1 MIELVPANP
10 NAVAIQPIEVMLLTV
25 PQVAATLQVSRRTV
39 ENLLAS
45 GQLPSVPI
53 GRSRRVFSD
62 TLREF
67 ARVGVDEI
75 KKASDDED
83 AAR

>member
-1 MIELVPANP
+1 MIELVPNK
-10 NAVAIQPIEVMLLTV
+10 NVVAVKPIEVLLLNIE
-25 PQVAATLQVSRRTV
+25 QVAAALQVSRRTV
-39 ENLLAS
+39 ENLIAS

-67 ARVGVDEI
+67 ARTGVAEI
-75 KKASDDED
+75 KKANEETET
-83 AAR
+83 A